1 MCVCVFSITLCNHF
15 PAAIG
20 KNRRREYLHIKRIVV
35 FCFVLF
41 FLFFVASQFPPKFQN
56 FKQEKEEISPLSVLA
71 TPNFQWD
78 LFSSLL
84 LVREMFS
91 LVFFLFALC
100 NLRDARRL
108 DVEKKCLFTK
118 KEKKKNEAAA
128 GLPPFG
134 DSIAGKTNSMD
145 VLRELGY
152 AARRTRSR
160 LTAGAIQV
168 RFYGRR
174 GRRYRY
180 ICIHFFNPVARRYIC
195 I

>member
-1 MCVCVFSITLCNHF
+1 MCVCVCSITLCNHF

-20 KNRRREYLHIKRIVV
+20 KNRRREYQHIKRIVV
-35 FCFVLF
+35 VFCFCF
-41 FLFFVASQFPPKFQN
+41 SFSFVASQFPPPVSD

-91 LVFFLFALC
+91 LVFFFFFFFFALC
-100 NLRDARRL
+100 NFRDARRL

-134 DSIAGKTNSMD
+134 DSIAKENK
-145 VLRELGY
+145 
-152 AARRTRSR
+152 
-160 LTAGAIQV
+160 
-168 RFYGRR
+168 FYGR
-174 GRRYRY
+174 
-180 ICIHFFNPVARRYIC
+180 VARAGLCSSVEPGRD
-195 I
+195 

>member
-1 MCVCVFSITLCNHF
+1 L
-15 PAAIG
+15 
-20 KNRRREYLHIKRIVV
+20 LH
-35 FCFVLF
+35 LN
-41 FLFFVASQFPPKFQN
+41 FPPVSDL
-56 FKQEKEEISPLSVLA
+56 KQEKEEISPLSVLA

-91 LVFFLFALC
+91 LVFFFFLFALC
-100 NLRDARRL
+100 NFRDARRL

-134 DSIAGKTNSMD
+134 DSIAGETNSMD

-152 AARRTRSR
+152 AARS
-160 LTAGAIQV
+160 
-168 RFYGRR
+168 
-174 GRRYRY
+174 
-180 ICIHFFNPVARRYIC
+180 NPVETDSRGHSG
-195 I
+195 